1 MYHTTQPGGH
11 YGALIG
17 NIGGMGDIASGF
29 NNDLSYPYIPGRDVQ
44 GVPNANDP
52 IMREKLR
59 QRLLKNPGEGPE
71 LPGFVKKAEAPFGAN
86 TFLTQVLPEEQQ
98 DMNSFK
104 SLLNQLEVSQPRH
117 KDELLKG
124 LPLMD
129 NASFFYGPQ
138 YGQNAQQLPIGFG
151 GISVS

>member
-29 NNDLSYPYIPGRDVQ
+29 NNNLSYPYIPGRDVQ

-59 QRLLKNPGEGPE
+59 QRLLKNPGEGPG
-71 LPGFVKKAEAPFGAN
+71 LPGFVKKAEAP
-86 TFLTQVLPEEQQ
+86 
-98 DMNSFK
+98 
-104 SLLNQLEVSQPRH
+104 SQGMPPM
-117 KDELLKG
+117 G
-124 LPLMD
+124 

-138 YGQNAQQLPIGFG
+138 YGQDVQQLPIGFG
-151 GISVS
+151 GISIS